1 MVLSMSNED
10 IDQVPKHLGVIMDG
24 NRRWSRANNVTYEQ
38 GYLRGIEVLR
48 NIVRHAA
55 KKGVNYITAY
65 TFSNE
70 NWNRPKEEISLLMR
84 ILLIYLRQKVQE
96 LHAENIR
103 LKVIGR
109 VQEFII
115 ELQDAIKNAVEL
127 TSKNT
132 GITLTLAM
140 NYGGRAEIVDAVNSA
155 ISLGKTTISLEDIS
169 QHTYD
174 PGMLPVD
181 LIIRTSGEERTS
193 GFLLWKA
200 DYAELYFLQKNW
212 PDISEKDIDEALVDY
227 ARRKRN
233 FGA

>member
-1 MVLSMSNED
+1 MSNEE

-24 NRRWSRANNVTYEQ
+24 NRRWSRANKLPYEQ
-38 GYLRGIEVLR
+38 GYLRGIEVLKTV
-48 NIVRHAA
+48 VRHAA
-55 KKGVNYITAY
+55 KKGVKFVTAY

-84 ILLIYLRQKVQE
+84 LFLVYLRQKVQE

-103 LKVIGR
+103 FRVIGR
-109 VQEFII
+109 LQEFVIEVQE
-115 ELQDAIKNAVEL
+115 AIKNAIEL

-140 NYGGRAEIVDAVNSA
+140 NYGGRAEIVDAVNNAMS
-155 ISLGKTTISLEDIS
+155 SGKTILTQEDIN

-174 PGMLPVD
+174 PSMLPVD

-193 GFLLWKA
+193 GFLLWEA
-200 DYAELYFLQKNW
+200 DYAELYFFKKNW
-212 PDISEKDIDEALVDY
+212 PDINEKDLEEAFVDY

-233 FGA
+233 FGV